1 MKRILVF
8 CFSLFTFTILAFPVS
23 QKVTKIAEKSLQFSA
38 QQYSLMAE
46 VMKDK
51 PNLLP
56 RTIDDSGKLITSKAN
71 WWTSGFF
78 PGTLWYL
85 AEYTKNEKI
94 RTDAELMS
102 QRVANQQYVTNN
114 HDVGFMIYCSYGNG
128 YRLYPTDEYKNII
141 INTARSLSTRF
152 NPKVGLIRSWD
163 HGKWQYPVIID
174 NMMNLELLFNAT
186 KFSGDSSF
194 YNIAVAH
201 ANKTMINHFRSDAS
215 SYHLVSYNPMTG
227 IPELKGTVQG
237 YSDSSSWARGQAWA
251 LYGYTMCYRET
262 NDIIFLKHA
271 LRIADFLLSNPRMPN
286 DLIPYWD
293 FDAPNIPN
301 ALRDASAG
309 AIMCSAF
316 IELSGYVK
324 GKESKRFLKAAEKQ
338 ILTLSSPQYQAKLG
352 ENGNFILKHSVGSFP
367 HNAEMDVP
375 LTYADYYYVEALMR
389 YIHLNEKVKK

>member
-1 MKRILVF
+1 
-8 CFSLFTFTILAFPVS
+8 
-23 QKVTKIAEKSLQFSA
+23 
-38 QQYSLMAE
+38 
-46 VMKDK
+46 
-51 PNLLP
+51 
-56 RTIDDSGKLITSKAN
+56 
-71 WWTSGFF
+71 
-78 PGTLWYL
+78 
-85 AEYTKNEKI
+85 
-94 RTDAELMS
+94 
-102 QRVANQQYVTNN
+102 
-114 HDVGFMIYCSYGNG
+114 
-128 YRLYPTDEYKNII
+128 
-141 INTARSLSTRF
+141 
-152 NPKVGLIRSWD
+152 
-163 HGKWQYPVIID
+163 VIID

-316 IELSGYVK
+316 IELSGFVT
-324 GKESKRFLKAAEKQ
+324 GKDSKRFLKAAEKQ

-389 YIHLNEKVKK
+389 YIHLNKKFKN